1 MLVTAMC
8 RDSGELSR
16 DEHWRGTCSTREQ
29 MKPELEK
36 VHAVFLTETEEQLV
50 NLEQELLALEAS
62 PGPESLRAVFRT
74 VHTLKGGTSVMGF
87 TEAVELAHTLED
99 LLVRLE
105 AGVLVLHSGL
115 GTLLLQSVDALR
127 ELVGLRPVAEPDS
140 RLPAK
145 EVHQL
150 LATTVQAARPMEGH
164 SGAGGP
170 ERPGEAEHGEARP
183 ARERT
188 LRVGLDRLDRMLDLT
203 GEISI
208 ARGRLTNMLTNAHL
222 YTPQQLLEAHR
233 EADGLYLD
241 LQELVMKVRMVPI
254 GRTFQPFAR
263 TVRDLS
269 QTLGKQ
275 VRLVVSGEDVEVDT
289 TVTELIRDPLTH
301 LVRNAMDHGLECPEV
316 RRAQGKD
323 PTGTLVLRACHEA
336 GTIVI
341 QIVDD
346 GAGLDR
352 ERIAARAR
360 ERGLLGPEEERSD
373 EDLFRL
379 IFEPGFSTAE
389 RVTELSGRGVG
400 MDVVKRNVEALRGTI
415 SVDTAPGQG
424 TTFSLRLPLTL
435 SIIEGFSV
443 GVGDET
449 YVIPLEHVLE
459 CVELPRDERRPG
471 RTGVFNLRG
480 APLPYLRLR
489 EHLQLGGELPPRE
502 NIVVIGH
509 GRGQAGI
516 AVDTL
521 LGQGQT
527 VIKPLGKPCQGLPGL
542 AGSTLLGDGRVALI
556 LDVPALLLQAL
567 KAAPAAAA

>member
-1 MLVTAMC
+1 
-8 RDSGELSR
+8 
-16 DEHWRGTCSTREQ
+16 

-36 VHAVFLTETEEQLV
+36 VYAVFLTETEEQLV
-50 NLEQELLALEAS
+50 SLEQELLALEVS
-62 PGPESLRAVFRT
+62 PGAETLRAVFRT

-99 LLVRLE
+99 LLTRLE
-105 AGVLVLHSGL
+105 AGVLVPHSGL

-127 ELVGLRPVAEPDS
+127 ELVGLRPVTEPDL

-145 EVHQL
+145 DVHQL
-150 LATTVQAARPMEGH
+150 LASTVQAARPIEGR
-164 SGAGGP
+164 SGAGDTQ
-170 ERPGEAEHGEARP
+170 RPGPGEGSTEHGEALP

-188 LRVGLDRLDRMLDLT
+188 LRVGLNRLDRMMDLT
-203 GEISI
+203 GEIAI
-208 ARGRLTNMLTNAHL
+208 ARGRLTSMLAQAHL
-222 YTPQQLLEAHR
+222 YTSQQLLEAHR
-233 EADGLYLD
+233 EADRLCLD

-254 GRTFQPFAR
+254 GRTFQPFTR
-263 TVRDLS
+263 MVRDLCLN
-269 QTLGKQ
+269 TGKW
-275 VRLVVSGEDVEVDT
+275 VRLEVSGEDVEVDT
-289 TVTELIRDPLTH
+289 TIAELIRDPLTH
-301 LVRNAMDHGLECPEV
+301 LVRNAMDHGLEAPEV
-316 RRAQGKD
+316 RQARGKE
-323 PTGTLVLRACHEA
+323 PTGTLTLRAFHEA
-336 GTIVI
+336 GSIVI
-341 QIVDD
+341 QIIDD

-352 ERIAARAR
+352 ARIAARAR
-360 ERGLLGPEEERSD
+360 ERGLLGPEEERAD
-373 EDLFRL
+373 ADLFRL

-415 SVDTAPGQG
+415 LVDTAPGQG

-449 YVIPLEHVLE
+449 YVIPLENVRE

-489 EHLQLGGELPPRE
+489 EHLRLGGELPARE

-509 GRGQAGI
+509 GRGQAGL

-556 LDVPALLLQAL
+556 LDVPTLLLQAL
-567 KAAPAAAA
+567 KTAPPAAT

>member
-1 MLVTAMC
+1 
-8 RDSGELSR
+8 
-16 DEHWRGTCSTREQ
+16 

-50 NLEQELLALEAS
+50 SLEQELLALES
-62 PGPESLRAVFRT
+62 CPGSESLRAVFRT
-74 VHTLKGGTSVMGF
+74 VHTLKGGMAVMGYSA
-87 TEAVELAHTLED
+87 AVELAHTLEE
-99 LLVRLE
+99 LLTRLE

-127 ELVGLRPVAEPDS
+127 ELVGLRPVTEPDL
-140 RLPAK
+140 RLPASD
-145 EVHQL
+145 VHSL
-150 LATTVQAARPMEGH
+150 LASTAAASRPVTSA
-164 SGAGGP
+164 SGVGAAELHGG
-170 ERPGEAEHGEARP
+170 GEASCELPETPP

-203 GEISI
+203 GEIAI
-208 ARGRLTNMLTNAHL
+208 ARGRLTAMLSQAHR

-254 GRTFQPFAR
+254 GRTFQTFTR
-263 TVRDLS
+263 TVRDLCLTTS
-269 QTLGKQ
+269 KRA
-275 VRLVVSGEDVEVDT
+275 RLEVCGQDVEVDT
-289 TVTELIRDPLTH
+289 TVAELIRDPLTH
-301 LVRNAMDHGLECPEV
+301 LVRNAMDHGLETPEV
-316 RRAQGKD
+316 REAQGKD
-323 PTGTLVLRACHEA
+323 PTGTLALRAFHEA
-336 GTIVI
+336 GSIVI
-341 QIVDD
+341 QVAED

-352 ERIAARAR
+352 ARILRRAR
-360 ERGLLGPEEERSD
+360 ERGMVGPDEEL
-373 EDLFRL
+373 EDDALFRL

-400 MDVVKRNVEALRGTI
+400 MDVVERNVELLRGTI
-415 SVDTAPGQG
+415 SVDTTPGKG

-443 GVGDET
+443 GMGEET
-449 YVIPLEHVLE
+449 YVIPLEHVVE
-459 CVELPRDERRPG
+459 CLELPPGEGRPG

-480 APLPYLRLR
+480 EPMPYLRLR
-489 EHLQLGGELPPRE
+489 EHFSLGGEPPSRE
-502 NIVVIGH
+502 SIVVIGH
-509 GRGQAGI
+509 GRGRAGL
-516 AVDTL
+516 AVDSL

-556 LDVPALLLQAL
+556 LDVPALLQQAL
-567 KAAPAAAA
+567 KVTPPSAVA